1 LDKKY
6 SLSEEKD
13 EFDSIFPIN
22 SKNIEELYQMT
33 IKKYTRISQKPA
45 TIDIQIFTPNQ

>member
-22 SKNIEELYQMT
+22 SKNIEDYTDDNL
-33 IKKYTRISQKPA
+33 KKYTRISQKPA